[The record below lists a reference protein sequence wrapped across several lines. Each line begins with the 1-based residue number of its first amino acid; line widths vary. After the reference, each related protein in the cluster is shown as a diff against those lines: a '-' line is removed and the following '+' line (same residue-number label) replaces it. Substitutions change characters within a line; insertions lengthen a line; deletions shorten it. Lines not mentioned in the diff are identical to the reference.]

1 MISALRIALGAC
13 LAATCLYGLNLFG
26 PSFWPTLMLALSG
39 VLIAS
44 AFVPALEDVASAIA
58 RFVGVLALVAFG
70 LLMLAGT
77 TGGSFRLSASNEIV
91 AFALL
96 TVGALGCAFFAVSV
110 GSGAV
115 DEPATQD

>member
-1 MISALRIALGAC
+1 MVSALRIALGCC
-13 LAATCLYGLNLFG
+13 LAATCLYGLNVFG
-26 PSFWPTLMLALSG
+26 PGFWPTLMLALSG
-39 VLIAS
+39 VIVAS
-44 AFVPALEDVASAIA
+44 AFVPALQDIASAIG

-96 TVGALGCAFFAVSV
+96 TVAALGCAFFAVK
-110 GSGAV
+110 ADADTV
-115 DEPATQD
+115 DTPATQD